1 MADKKQVCED
11 SCDRCVVVQNNSRV
25 MIRRHVSTYNVVD
38 VARWVL
44 TRITERVPSDTAATR
59 EREVSQSIKP
69 RWAAI
74 LSWTS

>member
-38 VARWVL
+38 VAR
-44 TRITERVPSDTAATR
+44 
-59 EREVSQSIKP
+59 
-69 RWAAI
+69 
-74 LSWTS
+74 